1 MSGNPVVWFEIYVKD
16 MDRAKSFYEA
26 VFRVTLQPLGVPS
39 PEMEMWAFPG
49 DQTSY
54 GTPGALVRLAGVPCG
69 GSGTQVY
76 FHCADCA
83 VEEARVLPAGGQIHR
98 SKMAIGPYGFISLVV
113 DPEGNLVGLHSMA

>member
-16 MDRAKSFYEA
+16 LDRAKAFYET
-26 VFRVTLQPLGVPS
+26 VFQVTLQPLGVPS
-39 PEMEMWAFPG
+39 PDMEMWAFPA
-49 DQTSY
+49 TRPA
-54 GTPGALVRLAGVPCG
+54 TAPPGRWWLAGVPCG
-69 GSGTQVY
+69 GSGTLVY